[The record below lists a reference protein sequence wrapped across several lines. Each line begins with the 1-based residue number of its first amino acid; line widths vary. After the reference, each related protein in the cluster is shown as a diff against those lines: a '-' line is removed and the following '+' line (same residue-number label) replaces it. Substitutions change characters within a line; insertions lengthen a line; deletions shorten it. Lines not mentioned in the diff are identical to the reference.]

1 MECTSNCFPK
11 EGIVMIKTIETE
23 IPGCL
28 IIDTDI
34 WNDSRGFFAEVYNK
48 SRYEKVGLNI
58 AFVQDN
64 MSFSKNKGTFRGL
77 HWQNP
82 PYAQAKLV
90 YCTRGTVIDLA
101 VDIRQGSPTF
111 KQ

>member
-1 MECTSNCFPK
+1 MTLTY
-11 EGIVMIKTIETE
+11 GMIHVV
-23 IPGCL
+23 
-28 IIDTDI
+28 
-34 WNDSRGFFAEVYNK
+34 FFAEVYNK